1 MKPINATHT
10 DPTVMCNV
18 RRKRKRYDGQ
28 RQDLTRDEIDK
39 LFAALRHRRNGHRDY
54 MIGLVCFLHGLR
66 VSELID
72 LRWDDIDWRAGTIR
86 IRRLKGSLDGVHI
99 LERDEAAGLRRL
111 QREQEP
117 KRPHV
122 FTSERGQA
130 FTRFAI
136 NKMIEAAARRAGLR
150 PPASALPT
158 SHHGLSTGQWRHERV
173 ASAEAPRACEHEQH
187 DRLCADVA
195 RAAEGYVARE
205 ALARRAAGLRGRCAD
220 TSGT

>member
-1 MKPINATHT
+1 MKPIHRNAG
-10 DPTVMCNV
+10 DPAVMCNV
-18 RRKRKRYDGQ
+18 QRKRKPYDGQ

-39 LFAALRHRRNGHRDY
+39 LLAALRATRNGHRDY

-86 IRRLKGSLDGVHI
+86 IRRLKGSLDGVHV
-99 LERDEAAGLRRL
+99 LERDEAAGLKRL

-130 FTRFAI
+130 FTRFAV
-136 NKMIEAAARRAGLR
+136 NKMIERAGQRAGLR
-150 PPASALPT
+150 PAHPHCLRHTTGSVLANGGMSAWHLQKHLGHANMSNT
-158 SHHGLSTGQWRHERV
+158 I
-173 ASAEAPRACEHEQH
+173 
-187 DRLCADVA
+187 
-195 RAAEGYVARE
+195 GYVRMSPE
-205 ALARRAAGLRGRCAD
+205 PLRDVWRGRR
-220 TSGT
+220 

>member
-1 MKPINATHT
+1 M
-10 DPTVMCNV
+10 
-18 RRKRKRYDGQ
+18 RRKRKPYDGQ

-39 LFAALRHRRNGHRDY
+39 LFAALRARRNSHRDY

-111 QREQEP
+111 QREQKP

-136 NKMIEAAARRAGLR
+136 NKMIEAVGRKAGLR
-150 PPASALPT
+150 RLHPHCLRHTTGSVLTNGGMSAWHLQKHLGHANMSNT
-158 SHHGLSTGQWRHERV
+158 IGYLRMVST
-173 ASAEAPRACEHEQH
+173 
-187 DRLCADVA
+187 
-195 RAAEGYVARE
+195 
-205 ALARRAAGLRGRCAD
+205 AL
-220 TSGT
+220 

>member
-1 MKPINATHT
+1 MKSINATHA
-10 DPTVMCNV
+10 DPAVMCNV
-18 RRKRKRYDGQ
+18 RRKHKPYDGQ

-39 LFAALRHRRNGHRDY
+39 LFAALRARRNGHRDY

-136 NKMIEAAARRAGLR
+136 NKMIEAAGRKAGFRQLHPHCLRHPRLRAGR
-150 PPASALPT
+150 
-158 SHHGLSTGQWRHERV
+158 WRHERV
-173 ASAEAPRACEHEQH
+173 ASAEASWPYEHEQH
-187 DRLCADVA
+187 DRLREDVA
-195 RAAEGYVARE
+195 EPLRDVW
-205 ALARRAAGLRGRCAD
+205 RGRR
-220 TSGT
+220 

>member
-1 MKPINATHT
+1 MKSINGTHA

-18 RRKRKRYDGQ
+18 RRKRKPYDGQ

-39 LFAALRHRRNGHRDY
+39 LFAALRQRRNGHRDY

-136 NKMIEAAARRAGLR
+136 NKMIEAAGRNAGLR
-150 PPASALPT
+150 RPHPHCLRHTTGSVLANGGMSAWHLQKHLGHANMSNT
-158 SHHGLSTGQWRHERV
+158 I
-173 ASAEAPRACEHEQH
+173 
-187 DRLCADVA
+187 
-195 RAAEGYVARE
+195 GYVRMSPE
-205 ALARRAAGLRGRCAD
+205 PLRDVWRGRR
-220 TSGT
+220 